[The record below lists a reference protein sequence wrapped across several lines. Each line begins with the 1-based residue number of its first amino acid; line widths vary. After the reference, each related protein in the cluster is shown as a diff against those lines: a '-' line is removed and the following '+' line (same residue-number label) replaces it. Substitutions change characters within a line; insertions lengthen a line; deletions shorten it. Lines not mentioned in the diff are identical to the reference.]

1 MQYIHNTTSITFEVV
16 SQIGDKVILKAVA
29 IGTSSLMKVG
39 EPYKCS
45 SRDLDIAFTIKK
57 QSLCKRLF
65 GL

>member
-39 EPYKCS
+39 QDYHCS
-45 SRDLDIAFTIKK
+45 SNDLGIAFTPKK
-57 QSLCKRLF
+57 QKSFFNKLF
-65 GL
+65 K